1 MLFVENCMQ
10 KEATRLNECLDIST
24 KDKLINILEAQ
35 LLGQFMD
42 KVLNIPPS
50 LMDLM
55 EKEDEADIMS
65 LIVKNRTEFDT
76 FMLEKRIDD
85 L

>member
-24 KDKLINILEAQ
+24 KDKLISILEAQ

>member
-1 MLFVENCMQ
+1 ME
-10 KEATRLNECLDIST
+10 
-24 KDKLINILEAQ
+24 
-35 LLGQFMD
+35 
-42 KVLNIPPS
+42 KVLSIPPS

-55 EKEDEADIMS
+55 ENEDDADIMS